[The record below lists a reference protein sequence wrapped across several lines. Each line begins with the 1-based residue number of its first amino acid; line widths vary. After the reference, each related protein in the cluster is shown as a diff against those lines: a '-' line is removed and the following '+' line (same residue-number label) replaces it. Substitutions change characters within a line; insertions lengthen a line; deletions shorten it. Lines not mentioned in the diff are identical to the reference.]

1 MKNIINKI
9 AFSIIVSVCFLSI
22 NFAQERNT
30 VWIRGLSTNSHGW
43 IEMKTQMAF
52 EGYDFVDKM
61 NNSYAP
67 SQGVAAAANQ
77 IEGFIG
83 NATDILGIA
92 HDHGG
97 IVLRQL
103 ELQNPQITGMILD
116 GVPNQG
122 SIGIKIATD
131 NDFPSVPTT
140 AQKIWQDVQNIKAG
154 DNCDDCG
161 FDDSFK
167 SWIDEMSGVDAAP
180 IFREIASGSP
190 LISNLNSQAPGVP
203 FAILYGTVEQFSL
216 TSFMSSRGFPSGN
229 DYFTKCYTDAL
240 YKARQKAK
248 QDHIRATINNT
259 LGFFANVFNVA
270 GSIISQGSNPDPG
283 AILSAVGSYLNAQR
297 SNIVGQIQAVQQ
309 KDAELARI
317 LRCELANQILAAEW
331 ELRLQAN
338 SSSYTT
344 SQVEVPCNGYGCEE
358 FYDCVDDCKIDIVF
372 GDKPLGFDCESYC
385 TQQLAGTTYTTT
397 ITVLT
402 GGKND
407 GLLTEGEQMLSG
419 AAKVYHME
427 ETDHFQET
435 FRTQQQVT
443 QPLKELFDGSGGA
456 AFVIPN

>member
-9 AFSIIVSVCFLSI
+9 ALSIIVSVCFLST
-22 NFAQERNT
+22 NLAQERNT
-30 VWIRGLSTNSHGW
+30 VWIRGLSANSHGW

-52 EGYDFVDKM
+52 EGYDFIDKM
-61 NNSYAP
+61 FSDYAP
-67 SQGVAAAANQ
+67 AQGVAAAANQ
-77 IEGFIG
+77 IDGFIG
-83 NATDILGIA
+83 NATDVLGIA

-122 SIGIKIATD
+122 SIGIHFATD
-131 NDFPSVPTT
+131 NDIPGEPTT
-140 AQKIWQDVQNIKAG
+140 AQKIYLGVQSIKAG
-154 DNCDDCG
+154 DNCNDCG
-161 FDDSFK
+161 FDDVFK
-167 SWIDEMSGVDAAP
+167 SWIDEMSGPVAVP
-180 IFREIASGSP
+180 IFREIASGSS
-190 LISNLNSQAPGVP
+190 LIADLNSQTPGVP
-203 FAILYGTVEQFSL
+203 HAILYGTVDQFSL
-216 TSFMSSRGFPSGN
+216 TSFMSSRSFPSGN
-229 DYFTKCYTDAL
+229 DYFTKCYTEAL
-240 YKARQKAK
+240 YRARQKAK
-248 QDHIRATINNT
+248 EDYIRATINNT
-259 LGFFANVFNVA
+259 LGFFAEVFNLT
-270 GSIISQGSNPDPG
+270 GSIISQGNPNPG

-317 LRCELANQILAAEW
+317 LRCELANQVLAAEW

-338 SSSYTT
+338 SASYTT
-344 SQVEVPCNGYGCEE
+344 AQVEVPCNGYGCEE
-358 FYDCVDDCKIDIVF
+358 FYDCVDDCKIDIAF
-372 GDKPLGFDCESYC
+372 GDKPLGYDCEGYC

-407 GLLTEGEQMLSG
+407 GLLTQGEQMLSG
-419 AAKVYHME
+419 AAKVYHLE

-435 FRTQQQVT
+435 FRTQQPVT
-443 QPLKELFDGSGGA
+443 QHLKELFDGSGGA